1 MDLIKFA
8 TLKGRVA
15 QLDRAPDYGSGG
27 WGFDSS
33 LVHSIK
39 APEPTGPEFFYFC
52 SISSILAIK

>member
-33 LVHSIK
+33 LVHSLK
-39 APEPTGPEFFYFC
+39 APDLLAPEFFYFC
-52 SISSILAIK
+52 SISSNLVFK